1 MISTSSNKIDE
12 IVAPMRSKPMFR
24 CRPVCC
30 RGAVMI

>member
-12 IVAPMRSKPMFR
+12 IVAPDEIETYVR